1 MKSIRQTIVLA
12 TDDIWE
18 AHNARG
24 EMFGKESFYEII
36 RRNEAL
42 SANQILEAVIDE
54 LELFQTGVE
63 PEDDVTLVVIK
74 IVR

>member
-1 MKSIRQTIVLA
+1 MKSIRQIIVLA
-12 TDDIWE
+12 TDGIWE

-36 RRNEAL
+36 HRNAAKG
-42 SANQILEAVIDE
+42 ANQILDAVYDE
-54 LELFQTGVE
+54 PAHFQTGVA
-63 PEDDVTLVVIK
+63 PEDDATLVVIK